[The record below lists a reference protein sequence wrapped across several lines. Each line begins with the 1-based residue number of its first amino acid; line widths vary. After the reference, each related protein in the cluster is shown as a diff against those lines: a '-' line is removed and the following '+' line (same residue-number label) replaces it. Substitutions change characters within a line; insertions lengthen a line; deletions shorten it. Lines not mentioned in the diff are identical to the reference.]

1 MTTNHV
7 ERLDAALIRPGRVD
21 LSERLG
27 DATAFQARTLFARFY
42 DDAKDVDA
50 AALADEMASRVEA
63 DEQRG
68 RSVSMAALQG
78 HFIRCGPIEALATY
92 DDLVASSPAAARK
105 REITP
110 SMPNL

>member
-42 DDAKDVDA
+42 DDATDVDA
-50 AALADEMASRVEA
+50 AALADEVARMVEVDA
-63 DEQRG
+63 ARG

-78 HFIRCGPIEALATY
+78 HFIRHGPREALAAY
-92 DDLVASSPAAARK
+92 PDLVASSPSAARK
-105 REITP
+105 REVTP